1 MKINVGEK
9 YESNIIK
16 KFGNNSFESSSEFS
30 EKEKLMWTFTLWLL
44 KDRWPKKVF
53 DTEEDCVFLT
63 NYLAVF
69 MTEDWGA
76 SFTLEEWEN
85 YLSSK

>member
-16 KFGNNSFESSSEFS
+16 KFGNSSFESSAELS
-30 EKEKLMWTFTLWLL
+30 EKKKPMWTFTLWLL
-44 KDRWPKKVF
+44 KDKWPKKIF
-53 DTEEDCVFLT
+53 DTDEDGASLT

-69 MTEDWGA
+69 MANGRGVT
-76 SFTLEEWEN
+76 FTLEE
-85 YLSSK
+85 